1 MEHLVPI
8 TEITLTGKQ
17 STYLSI
23 TRWRQP
29 QKGKN
34 YNTCEKGIVSA
45 SDFHFQLSSTVLLF
59 FYSICFTT
67 HFLHYKWIYSRVT
80 EAGYNMTRYV
90 AIQQEWFTACHLCD
104 TNWHLTYSIYVCI
117 YLVEGDNTVC
127 EVHHICYLAI
137 TWIFLEMT
145 CSCITCE

>member
-23 TRWRQP
+23 TTWRQP
-29 QKGKN
+29 KKGKN

-59 FYSICFTT
+59 FIVYVLPHISYITNESILGSQRLGT
-67 HFLHYKWIYSRVT
+67 I
-80 EAGYNMTRYV
+80 
-90 AIQQEWFTACHLCD
+90 
-104 TNWHLTYSIYVCI
+104 
-117 YLVEGDNTVC
+117 
-127 EVHHICYLAI
+127 
-137 TWIFLEMT
+137 
-145 CSCITCE
+145 